1 MLRLR
6 NVTAV
11 FTHLSDVR
19 NRHVRREPSS
29 SAQLS
34 MWLFDYGLLTLAHAR
49 AFQLERRTQRG
60 ALRKHQ
66 EGTLRRLL
74 EKARHTA
81 FGREHG
87 FTYVRDVAEFRRRV
101 PLRTYRELSPWCTRV
116 MAGEPDV
123 LWPGKIPYCAM
134 TSGTTAGN
142 KYLPISLDSI
152 KQQQRGG
159 FEPVAAYLRAGGA
172 RDVLGGAVMLLGSTT
187 SLELKPSG
195 VLVGDN
201 TGIMARHVPQALRS
215 KQLPSEPVRGIL
227 SWDDKMRAL
236 AKEAVT
242 RDVRMIGGT
251 PAWFTGLFDAV
262 LEEAAQRGMRAD
274 GILDIWPRL
283 RLLTGGGVRYAPYRA
298 LIEARLGTG
307 HGQNVP
313 YLDVYN
319 ATEGGIMAVQDQLD
333 EPLMR
338 VLPDAGVFYEFV
350 PLDELTSSAPR
361 RLSLWDVEP
370 GGVYALA
377 VSTPSGLFAYVIG
390 DCLRFHSVF
399 PHRVTFEG
407 RTAAFLNVCGE
418 HVSQAEL
425 ERAVSRAC
433 QEQAAVL
440 AEFTVSPSVSER
452 SVVRH
457 RYFVECEAH
466 GPAPDPERMAS
477 AIDAEIALGNEDYG
491 THRRTA
497 LSLAAPEVQLLP
509 RGAFEKFMRAR
520 KKLGGQHKIPRVI
533 EDPNS
538 VAQLLQFAQLHPQ
551 LTAASDQP
559 VASE

>member
-1 MLRLR
+1 
-6 NVTAV
+6 
-11 FTHLSDVR
+11 
-19 NRHVRREPSS
+19 
-29 SAQLS
+29 

-49 AFQLERRTQRG
+49 AFQLERRTRG
-60 ALRKHQ
+60 DAVRKLQ
-66 EGTLRRLL
+66 ERTLRGLL
-74 EKARHTA
+74 AKAQHTL

-87 FTYVRDVAEFRRRV
+87 FAHVRDVAEFRQRV
-101 PLRTYRELSPWCTRV
+101 PLRSYRELSPWCARA

-123 LWPGKIPYCAM
+123 LWPGQIPYFAM
-134 TSGTTAGN
+134 SSGTTAGN
-142 KYLPISLDSI
+142 KYLPISLDAI
-152 KQQQRGG
+152 RQQRRGG

-172 RDVLGGAVMLLGSTT
+172 RDVLGGSLMLLGSTT
-187 SLELKPSG
+187 SLELLPGG

-201 TGIMARHVPQALRS
+201 TGIMARHVPNALRS

-227 SWDDKMRAL
+227 SWDVKMRAL
-236 AKEAVT
+236 AKEAIT

-298 LIEARLGTG
+298 LIEARLGAR
-307 HGQNVP
+307 HGAHVP

-319 ATEGGIMAVQDQLD
+319 ATEGGIMAVQDRLD
-333 EPLMR
+333 EPFMR

-350 PLDELTSSAPR
+350 PIEDLNSSAPR
-361 RLSLWDVEP
+361 RLSLWEVEP

-433 QEQAAVL
+433 HEQAAVL
-440 AEFTVSPSVSER
+440 AEFAVSPDVSER

-457 RYFVECEAH
+457 RYFVECEVH
-466 GPAPDPERMAS
+466 GCAPDPERMAR
-477 AIDAEIALGNEDYG
+477 AIDAEIARGNDDYG

-520 KKLGGQHKIPRVI
+520 KKFGGQHKVPRVI
-533 EDPNS
+533 EDANS
-538 VAQLLQFAQLHPQ
+538 IAQLLQLAQLRQP
-551 LTAASDQP
+551 LTAADALNAANQS
-559 VASE
+559 